1 MLSIIFKSFFDI
13 FKAILI
19 ALKLP
24 LILILVIIALFIL
37 LIMLNVLLGLFKGKR
52 FKKGTSYTKQK
63 KRSFIQKIF
72 IDLPKRI
79 VDDMFA
85 KNPDFFPYQ
94 GLIIFE
100 GRQGNG
106 KTISAIQ
113 FARQM
118 QREYSKSK
126 CLTNLGYKFQD
137 DEMNHWSKLINYKNG
152 IYGVIAVIDETQ
164 NWFASNQ
171 SKNFPPEM
179 LQVITQNRKNRRIVL
194 GTAQNFYLLAKAI
207 RSQTTEV
214 RRCATFFGCLTLVR
228 RFEPILDSEGNVQEF
243 KKRGFY
249 FFIHDEELRESYD
262 TYHVIESLTKT
273 GFKDSVDVYA
283 NSNVGNTT
291 NNVVIVNNKDRK

>member
-1 MLSIIFKSFFDI
+1 MLKTIYKGFFDLFLSIFSIFKI
-13 FKAILI
+13 
-19 ALKLP
+19 P
-24 LILILVIIALFIL
+24 LILLAL
-37 LIMLNVLLGLFKGKR
+37 LIAIFLWLIVTNILIGLFKGKK
-52 FKKGTSYTKQK
+52 FQKSTSYTRQK
-63 KRSFIQKIF
+63 KRGFFCKIF

-126 CLTNLGYKFQD
+126 VITNLNYKFQN
-137 DEMNHWSKLINYKNG
+137 DELNHWSKLIHYKNG
-152 IYGVIAVIDETQ
+152 IYGVIAVLDETQ
-164 NWFASNQ
+164 NWFSSNQ

-179 LQVITQNRKNRRIVL
+179 LQVVTQNRKNRRIIL

-249 FFIHDEELRESYD
+249 FYVHDEELRNSYD
-262 TYHVIESLTKT
+262 TYHVIESLSNS
-273 GFKDSVDVYA
+273 GFKENADILA
-283 NSNVGNTT
+283 TNTENTT
-291 NNVVIVNNKDRK
+291 NNVVLINQKGK

>member
-1 MLSIIFKSFFDI
+1 MLGLIYKSFFDI
-13 FKAILI
+13 FLSILGI
-19 ALKLP
+19 FKLP
-24 LILILVIIALFIL
+24 LLLLTIFILFFIL
-37 LIMLNVLLGLFKGKR
+37 LIITNIIIGLLKGKK
-52 FKKGTSYTKQK
+52 FQKGTSYTKVK
-63 KRSFIQKIF
+63 KRNFIQKIF

-85 KNPDFFPYQ
+85 KNPDFFPYE

-118 QREYSKSK
+118 QTEYKKAK
-126 CLTNLGYKFQD
+126 CITNLNYKYED
-137 DEMNHWSKLINYKNG
+137 DQMNHWSKLINYKNG
-152 IYGVIAVIDETQ
+152 IYGVIAVLDETQ

-171 SKNFPPEM
+171 SRNFPPQM
-179 LQVITQNRKNRRIVL
+179 LQVITQNRKNRRVIL

-249 FFIHDEELRESYD
+249 FFVHDEELRNSYD
-262 TYHVIESLTKT
+262 TYHVIESLSDS
-273 GFKDSVDVYA
+273 GFKDNVDIL
-283 NSNVGNTT
+283 SNNTENTT
-291 NNVVIVNNKDRK
+291 NNVILINNKRK

>member
-1 MLSIIFKSFFDI
+1 MLKTIYKGFFDLFLSIFSIFKIPLIIVALLIAI
-13 FKAILI
+13 FLWLIVTNILI
-19 ALKLP
+19 
-24 LILILVIIALFIL
+24 
-37 LIMLNVLLGLFKGKR
+37 GLFKGKK
-52 FKKGTSYTKQK
+52 FQKSTSYTKLK
-63 KRSFIQKIF
+63 KRGFFSKIF

-126 CLTNLGYKFQD
+126 VISNLNYKFQN
-137 DEMNHWSKLINYKNG
+137 DELNHWSKLIHYKNG
-152 IYGVIAVIDETQ
+152 IYGVIAVLDETQ
-164 NWFASNQ
+164 NWFSSNQ

-179 LQVITQNRKNRRIVL
+179 LQVVTQNRKNRRIIL

-249 FFIHDEELRESYD
+249 FYVHDEELRNSYD
-262 TYHVIESLTKT
+262 TYHVIESLSNS
-273 GFKDSVDVYA
+273 GFKENADILA
-283 NSNVGNTT
+283 NNTENTT
-291 NNVVIVNNKDRK
+291 NNIVVFNKKELKK